1 VVPAGK
7 CIGPDKRFFIK
18 FTSLQCNQFSQPIV
32 MWVWEWEEVAALLE
46 WTLLIELTNS
56 GKKQLNVDPR

>member
-32 MWVWEWEEVAALLE
+32 MWVWEWKEVAA
-46 WTLLIELTNS
+46 IAR
-56 GKKQLNVDPR
+56 VDIAY